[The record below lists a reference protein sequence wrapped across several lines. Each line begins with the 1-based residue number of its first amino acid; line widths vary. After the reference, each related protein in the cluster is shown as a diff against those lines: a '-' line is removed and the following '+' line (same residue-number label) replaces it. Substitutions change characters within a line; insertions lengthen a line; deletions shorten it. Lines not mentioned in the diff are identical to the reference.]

1 MAEIER
7 RKVNEVQDQ
16 DDFGPV
22 EVRSD
27 KEHDKGE
34 VEEVVEDEVASNT
47 GGSMNNV
54 RVARE
59 EVANVASL
67 EEEEDNP
74 GEVSASNKQTMA
86 KRTSRWR

>member
-1 MAEIER
+1 M
-7 RKVNEVQDQ
+7 
-16 DDFGPV
+16 

-34 VEEVVEDEVASNT
+34 VEEVVEDEVAPNA

-59 EVANVASL
+59 EVADVTSL

-74 GEVSASNKQTMA
+74 RGEVSASNKQAMA